1 MAELLFD
8 GWAQPQATSVASAS
22 QLTFRIAVVVIDRKA
37 RSPDVFN
44 PVMIR
49 DVYHHA
55 S

>member
-1 MAELLFD
+1 MVELLVD

-22 QLTFRIAVVVIDRKA
+22 QLRVRIAVVVIERKTRGA
-37 RSPDVFN
+37 HVFD

>member
-1 MAELLFD
+1 MVELLVD

-22 QLTFRIAVVVIDRKA
+22 QLRFRTAVVVIERKTRGA
-37 RSPDVFN
+37 HVFN